1 MKPENARNES
11 VKTSIVERLPLPVR
25 RGLEKLGQDIS
36 LARRRRH
43 ISTQS
48 MAERLN
54 VSLKTLQRL
63 EKGDPTVA
71 VGTIATAI
79 FVLNELDRLANLLDT
94 ARDDVGLGL
103 MDQAVPKRIRRRKNT
118 SPAGVI

>member
-1 MKPENARNES
+1 
-11 VKTSIVERLPLPVR
+11 
-25 RGLEKLGQDIS
+25 
-36 LARRRRH
+36 
-43 ISTQS
+43 
-48 MAERLN
+48 
-54 VSLKTLQRL
+54 
-63 EKGDPTVA
+63 VA

-103 MDQAVPKRIRRRKNT
+103 MDLAVPKRIRRRKDT